1 MSEKKQIRRKALATS
16 IGIGAGVFAALFAT
30 ALAIG
35 SGMSGAKPKEPTTT
49 EAPVA
54 KDWAGIAGAAMASAG
69 FAFGTPVF
77 ADGVLTI
84 NGDAPDAATRLRA
97 FDSGIKEVLADKA
110 HIGQV
115 LAFENAITINGEKV
129 AGVPDAASTLG
140 DAPQAQACQTAYN
153 TLLKGRVINF
163 GSGSAVLADDSKPLL
178 DALSAVAIRCGTYK
192 VELGGHTDA
201 RGDATANQALSERRA
216 QSVAD
221 YLVAKSVPASQL
233 GVNGYGETQ
242 PVDASGSADADAM
255 NRRIEFKV
263 EAGAQ

>member
-1 MSEKKQIRRKALATS
+1 MSEKKQRRRKALATGV
-16 IGIGAGVFAALFAT
+16 GIGAGVFAALFAA

-35 SGMSGAKPKEPTTT
+35 SAGGGKPAGTTVV
-49 EAPVA
+49 EAPLA
-54 KDWAGIAGAAMASAG
+54 KDWAAMAGAAMASAG
-69 FAFGTPVF
+69 FAYTAPAFT
-77 ADGVLTI
+77 DGVLTI
-84 NGDAPDAATRLRA
+84 NGDAPDEPTRLRA
-97 FDSGIKEVLADKA
+97 FDTGIKAVLNDKA

-129 AGVPDAASTLG
+129 VGVPDAASALG
-140 DAPQAQACQTAYN
+140 DAPAAEACQTAYN

-163 GSGSAVLADDSKPLL
+163 GSGSAVLANDSKPLL
-178 DALSAVAIRCGTYK
+178 DALAAVAVRCGTYK

-201 RGDATANQALSERRA
+201 NGDPTANQALSERRA

-221 YLVAKSVPASQL
+221 YLVAKSVPATQL

-242 PVDASGSADADAM
+242 PVDATGSAEADAK

-263 EAGAQ
+263 EAGGK

>member
-1 MSEKKQIRRKALATS
+1 MSEKKQRRRKALAS
-16 IGIGAGVFAALFAT
+16 GVGIGVAVFAALFAT

-35 SGMSGAKPKEPTTT
+35 SGGGKAPKPTGV

-54 KDWAGIAGAAMASAG
+54 KDWATMAGAAMASAG
-69 FAFGTPVF
+69 FAYGAPVF

-84 NGDAPDAATRLRA
+84 NGDAPDAETRLRA
-97 FDSGIKEVLADKA
+97 FDTGIKAVLADKD

-115 LAFENAITINGEKV
+115 LAFDNAITIKGEKV
-129 AGVPDAASTLG
+129 VGVPDAASTLG
-140 DAPQAQACQTAYN
+140 DAPEAGACQTAYN

-178 DALSAVAIRCGTYK
+178 NALAAVAIRCGTYK

-201 RGDATANQALSERRA
+201 TGDATANQALSERRA

-221 YLVAKSVPASQL
+221 YLVSKAVPASQL

-242 PVDASGSADADAM
+242 PVDASGSTDADAK

>member
-1 MSEKKQIRRKALATS
+1 MSEKKQRRRKALANGV
-16 IGIGAGVFAALFAT
+16 GIGAGVFAALFAT

-35 SGMSGAKPKEPTTT
+35 SGMGGTQPKAPEAVD
-49 EAPVA
+49 APVG

-69 FAFGTPVF
+69 FAFGAPVF
-77 ADGVLTI
+77 TDGVLTI
-84 NGDAPDAATRLRA
+84 NGDAPDATTRLRA
-97 FDSGIKEVLADKA
+97 FDTGIKEVLADKA

-129 AGVPDAASTLG
+129 AGVPDAASALG
-140 DAPQAQACQTAYN
+140 DAPEAQACQTAYN

-192 VELGGHTDA
+192 LELGGHTDA
-201 RGDATANQALSERRA
+201 KGDATANQALSERRA

-242 PVDASGSADADAM
+242 PVDASGSTAADAK

-263 EAGAQ
+263 EADAQ

>member
-1 MSEKKQIRRKALATS
+1 MSEKKQRRRKALATS
-16 IGIGAGVFAALFAT
+16 VGIGAGVFAALFAT

-35 SGMSGAKPKEPTTT
+35 SGGGKPANTAI
-49 EAPVA
+49 EAPIA
-54 KDWAGIAGAAMASAG
+54 KDWAAIAGAAMATAG
-69 FAFGTPVF
+69 FAYGAPTF
-77 ADGVLTI
+77 AEGVLTI
-84 NGDAPDAATRLRA
+84 IGDAPDAQTRLRA
-97 FDSGIKEVLADKA
+97 FDTGIKSVLNDKT

-129 AGVPDAASTLG
+129 VGVPDAAAALG
-140 DAPQAQACQTAYN
+140 DAPAAQACQTAYN

-163 GSGSAVLADDSKPLL
+163 GSASAVLADDSKPLL
-178 DALSAVAIRCGTYK
+178 DALAAVAIRCGTYK

-201 RGDATANQALSERRA
+201 NGDPTANQALSERRA

-221 YLVAKSVPASQL
+221 YLVAKSVPATQL

-242 PVDASGSADADAM
+242 PVDATGSPDADAK

-263 EAGAQ
+263 AEEAK

>member
-1 MSEKKQIRRKALATS
+1 MSEKKQRKRKALAS
-16 IGIGAGVFAALFAT
+16 GVGIGVAVFAALFAT
-30 ALAIG
+30 AIAIG
-35 SGMSGAKPKEPTTT
+35 SGGGKPKTPVAI

-54 KDWAGIAGAAMASAG
+54 KDWAAMAGAAMASAG
-69 FAFGTPVF
+69 FSFGAPVF

-84 NGDAPDAATRLRA
+84 NGDAPDAAARMRA
-97 FDSGIKEVLADKA
+97 FDTGIKEVLADKA

-115 LAFENAITINGEKV
+115 LAFENAITVLGEKV
-129 AGVPDAASTLG
+129 AGVPDAASALG
-140 DAPQAQACQTAYN
+140 DAPNAGACQTAYD

-178 DALSAVAIRCGTYK
+178 DALAAVAVRCETYK

-201 RGDATANQALSERRA
+201 NGDPTANQALSERRA

-221 YLVAKSVPASQL
+221 YLVSKAVPAAQL
-233 GVNGYGETQ
+233 GVNGFGETM
-242 PVDASGSADADAM
+242 PVDASGTSDADAK

-263 EAGAQ
+263 AEGVK